1 MKTKSIS
8 VMCIALV
15 LAFASIASAQARV
28 QAGSDE
34 DKALRKIRAQ
44 DASPDAQIPMLLEF
58 EKQYPKSQALSE
70 VYSLLVDIYMTK
82 QDNAKI
88 IEYGEKAIKADE
100 KNVSALVAVSRAYAM
115 KRENLEVAVSYAQKA
130 VENVDKMKTQPAPSN
145 YSEAEWKQLIKDNED
160 AAKGQLSYA
169 KAVKQ

>member
-1 MKTKSIS
+1 MKTKIIS
-8 VMCIALV
+8 VMCLALV

-34 DKALRKIRAQ
+34 DKALRKINAQ
-44 DASPDAQIPMLLEF
+44 TSPDAQIPMLLEF
-58 EKQYPKSQALSE
+58 EKQYPKSQALAE
-70 VYSLLVDIYMTK
+70 VYAMLVDIYMTK
-82 QDNAKI
+82 QDSAKI

-115 KRENLEVAVSYAQKA
+115 KGEKLEVAVSYAQKA
-130 VENVDKMKTQPAPSN
+130 VDNVDKMKTQPAPSN
-145 YSEAEWKQLIKDNED
+145 YSDAEWKQLIKDNED

>member
-1 MKTKSIS
+1 MRTKSILIMS
-8 VMCIALV
+8 IALI
-15 LAFASIASAQARV
+15 LAVATLASAQARV
-28 QAGSDE
+28 TAGSDE
-34 DKALRKIRAQ
+34 DKALRKITAQ
-44 DASPDAQIPMLLEF
+44 TNPDAQIPMLIDF
-58 EKQYPKSQALSE
+58 EKQFPKSTALSE
-70 VYSLLVDIYMTK
+70 VYAMLVDIYMTK

-88 IEYGEKAIKADE
+88 IEYGEKAIKADD

-130 VENVDKMKTQPAPSN
+130 VDNVDKMKSQPAPSN
-145 YSEAEWKQLIKDNED
+145 YSEAEWKQLIKDNEE

>member
-1 MKTKSIS
+1 MRTKIS

-34 DKALRKIRAQ
+34 DKALRKINAQ
-44 DASPDAQIPMLLEF
+44 SSPDAQIPMLLDF
-58 EKQYPKSQALSE
+58 EKQYPKSQALAE
-70 VYSLLVDIYMTK
+70 VYAMLVDIYMTK
-82 QDNAKI
+82 QDSAKI

-115 KRENLEVAVSYAQKA
+115 KGEKLEVAVSYAQKA
-130 VENVDKMKTQPAPSN
+130 VDNVDKMKTQPAPSN
-145 YSEAEWKQLIKDNED
+145 YSDAEWKQLIKDNED

>member
-1 MKTKSIS
+1 MKTKIS

-34 DKALRKIRAQ
+34 DKALRKINAQ
-44 DASPDAQIPMLLEF
+44 SSPDAQIPMLLDF
-58 EKQYPKSQALSE
+58 EKQYPKSQALAE
-70 VYSLLVDIYMTK
+70 VYAMLVDIYMTK
-82 QDNAKI
+82 QDSAKI

-115 KRENLEVAVSYAQKA
+115 KGEKLEVAVSYAQKA
-130 VENVDKMKTQPAPSN
+130 VDNVDKMKTQPAPSN
-145 YSEAEWKQLIKDNED
+145 YSDAEWKQLIKDNED

>member
-1 MKTKSIS
+1 
-8 VMCIALV
+8 
-15 LAFASIASAQARV
+15 
-28 QAGSDE
+28 
-34 DKALRKIRAQ
+34 
-44 DASPDAQIPMLLEF
+44 
-58 EKQYPKSQALSE
+58 
-70 VYSLLVDIYMTK
+70 MTK

>member
-1 MKTKSIS
+1 MKTKTIS

-34 DKALRKIRAQ
+34 DKALRKINALT
-44 DASPDAQIPMLLEF
+44 SPDAQIPMLLDF

-70 VYSLLVDIYMTK
+70 VYAMLVDIYMTK
-82 QDNAKI
+82 QDSAKI

-115 KRENLEVAVSYAQKA
+115 KGEKLEVAVSYAQKA
-130 VENVDKMKTQPAPSN
+130 VDNVDKMKTQPAPSN
-145 YSEAEWKQLIKDNED
+145 YSDAEWKQLIKDNED

>member
-1 MKTKSIS
+1 MRTKIS

-34 DKALRKIRAQ
+34 DKALRKINAQ
-44 DASPDAQIPMLLEF
+44 TSPDAQIPMLLEF
-58 EKQYPKSQALSE
+58 EKQYPKSQALAE
-70 VYSLLVDIYMTK
+70 VYAMLVDIYMTK
-82 QDNAKI
+82 QDSAKI

-115 KRENLEVAVSYAQKA
+115 KGEKLEVAVSYAQKA
-130 VENVDKMKTQPAPSN
+130 VDNVDKMKTQPAPSN
-145 YSEAEWKQLIKDNED
+145 YSDAEWKQLIKDNED

>member
-34 DKALRKIRAQ
+34 DKALRKITAQ
-44 DASPDAQIPMLLEF
+44 TNPDAQIPMLLDF

-70 VYSLLVDIYMTK
+70 VYAMLVDIYMTK
-82 QDNAKI
+82 QDNSKI

-130 VENVDKMKTQPAPSN
+130 VDNVNKMKTQPAPSN
-145 YSEAEWKQLIKDNED
+145 YSPAEWEQLIKDNED

>member
-1 MKTKSIS
+1 MKTRTIS

-34 DKALRKIRAQ
+34 DKALRKITAQ
-44 DASPDAQIPMLLEF
+44 TNPDAQIPMLLDF

-70 VYSLLVDIYMTK
+70 VYAMLVDIYMTK

-115 KRENLEVAVSYAQKA
+115 KGEKLEVAVSYAQKA
-130 VENVDKMKTQPAPSN
+130 VDNVDKMKSQPAPSN

-160 AAKGQLSYA
+160 AANGQLSYA
-169 KAVKQ
+169 KAVKK

>member
-1 MKTKSIS
+1 MKSKIIS

-34 DKALRKIRAQ
+34 DKALRKINALT
-44 DASPDAQIPMLLEF
+44 SPDAQIPMLQDF
-58 EKQYPKSQALSE
+58 EKQYPKSQAHSE
-70 VYSLLVDIYMTK
+70 IYAMLVDIYMTK

-115 KRENLEVAVSYAQKA
+115 KGEKLEVAVSYAQKA
-130 VENVDKMKTQPAPSN
+130 VDNVDKMKTQPAPSN
-145 YSEAEWKQLIKDNED
+145 YSDAEWKQLIKDNED

>member
-8 VMCIALV
+8 VVCIALI
-15 LAFASIASAQARV
+15 LAVASIASAQARV

-34 DKALRKIRAQ
+34 DKALRKITAQ
-44 DASPDAQIPMLLEF
+44 TNPDLQIPMLQDF
-58 EKQYPKSQALSE
+58 EKQFPKSQALSE
-70 VYSLLVDIYMTK
+70 VYAMLVDIYMTK

-115 KRENLEVAVSYAQKA
+115 KGEKLEVAVSYAQKA
-130 VENVDKMKTQPAPSN
+130 VDNVDRMKTQPAPSN
-145 YSEAEWKQLIKDNED
+145 YSDAEWKQLIKDNED

>member
-1 MKTKSIS
+1 MKTKIIS

-34 DKALRKIRAQ
+34 DKALRKINALT
-44 DASPDAQIPMLLEF
+44 SPDAQIPMLLDF

-70 VYSLLVDIYMTK
+70 VYAMLVDIYMTK
-82 QDNAKI
+82 QDSAKI

-115 KRENLEVAVSYAQKA
+115 KGEKLEVAVSYAQKA
-130 VENVDKMKTQPAPSN
+130 VDNVDKMKTQPAPSN
-145 YSEAEWKQLIKDNED
+145 YSDAEWKQLIKDNED

>member
-1 MKTKSIS
+1 MKTKTIS
-8 VMCIALV
+8 AMCIALV

-34 DKALRKIRAQ
+34 DKALRKINALT
-44 DASPDAQIPMLLEF
+44 SPDAQIPMLLDF

-70 VYSLLVDIYMTK
+70 VYAILVDIYMTK

-115 KRENLEVAVSYAQKA
+115 KGEKLEVAVSYAQKA
-130 VENVDKMKTQPAPSN
+130 VDNVDKMKTQPAPSN
-145 YSEAEWKQLIKDNED
+145 YSDAEWKQLIKDNED

>member
-1 MKTKSIS
+1 MKTKTIS
-8 VMCIALV
+8 AMCIALV

-34 DKALRKIRAQ
+34 DKALRKINALT
-44 DASPDAQIPMLLEF
+44 SPDAQIPMLLDF

-70 VYSLLVDIYMTK
+70 VYAMLVDIYMTK
-82 QDNAKI
+82 QDSAKI

-115 KRENLEVAVSYAQKA
+115 KGEKLEVAVSYAQKA
-130 VENVDKMKTQPAPSN
+130 VDNVDKMKTQPAPSN
-145 YSEAEWKQLIKDNED
+145 YSDAEWKQLIKDNED

>member
-1 MKTKSIS
+1 MKVKTIS
-8 VMCIALV
+8 VLCIALV
-15 LAFASIASAQARV
+15 LAFASLASAQARV

-34 DKALRKIRAQ
+34 DKALRKITAQ
-44 DASPDAQIPMLLEF
+44 TNPDAQIPMLLDF

-70 VYSLLVDIYMTK
+70 VYAMLVDIYMAK
-82 QDNAKI
+82 QDNSKI

-115 KRENLEVAVSYAQKA
+115 KHENLEVAVSYAQKA
-130 VENVDKMKTQPAPSN
+130 VDNVDKMKTQPAPSN
-145 YSEAEWKQLIKDNED
+145 YSDAEWKQLIKDNED

>member
-1 MKTKSIS
+1 MKTKIIS

-34 DKALRKIRAQ
+34 DKALRKINALT
-44 DASPDAQIPMLLEF
+44 SPDAQIPMLLDF

-70 VYSLLVDIYMTK
+70 VYAMLVDIYMTK
-82 QDNAKI
+82 QDSAKI

-115 KRENLEVAVSYAQKA
+115 KGEKLEVAVSYAQKA
-130 VENVDKMKTQPAPSN
+130 VDNVDKMKTQPAPSN
-145 YSEAEWKQLIKDNED
+145 YSDAEWKQLIKDNED

-169 KAVKQ
+169 KAVRQ